1 MGLPFYGHDDFL
13 KVISMSEPLAERLRP
28 RNLDDYIGQK
38 QLVGEGAVLRK
49 MIDSGRISSFILWG
63 PPGVGKTTL
72 AKIIANKLET
82 PFFTLSAVTSGVK
95 DVRDVIDKAKNSR
108 FFSQASPILFIDEI
122 HRFSKSQ
129 QDSLLGAVET
139 GVVTLIGATTENPS
153 FEVIRPLLS
162 RCQVYVLKPLEKDD
176 LLELLHNAITKDY
189 ILNKKHIEVKET
201 GAILRYSGGD
211 ARKLLNILELVVEA
225 EGEKETIE
233 ITDKIVAERIQ
244 QNPLAYDKE
253 GEMHYDI
260 ISAFIKSIR
269 GSDPD
274 GALYWLARMIEGGE
288 DPAFIARRLVISA
301 SEDIG
306 LANPNALLLANAAFD
321 AVMKIGWPEGR
332 IPLAEATVYLA
343 TSPKSNSAYMGIS
356 DALQLVQETG
366 NQPVPL
372 HLRNAPTK
380 LMSQLGYGKDYKYAH
395 DYKDHFVEQQF
406 LPDELQDRRLWHAQ
420 ENPQE
425 DKLKERMIRLWGDR
439 FKK

>member
-1 MGLPFYGHDDFL
+1 MAQ
-13 KVISMSEPLAERLRP
+13 PLAERLRP
-28 RNLDDYIGQK
+28 KTLDDYIGQK
-38 QLVGEGAVLRK
+38 HLVGPDAILRK
-49 MIDSGRISSFILWG
+49 MIEAGRISSFILWG

-72 AKIIANKLET
+72 AQIIANKLET

-95 DVRDVIDKAKNSR
+95 DVREVIEKARNSR
-108 FFSQASPILFIDEI
+108 YFNQASPILFIDEI

-162 RCQVYVLKPLEKDD
+162 RCQLYVLKSLEKED
-176 LLELLHNAITKDY
+176 LLELLQNAIKRDVY
-189 ILNKKHIEVKET
+189 LKEKNIVLKET
-201 GAILRYSGGD
+201 DAMLRYSGGD

-225 EGEKETIE
+225 DNSSEEIVVTDEK
-233 ITDKIVAERIQ
+233 VVQRLQ
-244 QNPLAYDKE
+244 QNPLAYDKD
-253 GEMHYDI
+253 GEMHFDI

-274 GALYWLARMIEGGE
+274 GALYWLARMVEGGE

-343 TSPKSNSAYMGIS
+343 TSPKSNSAYEGINH
-356 DALQLVQETG
+356 ALELVRQTG
-366 NQPVPL
+366 NLPVPL

-380 LMSQLGYGKDYKYAH
+380 LMKQLGYGNDYKYAH
-395 DYKDHFVEQQF
+395 AYQGNFVKQQF
-406 LPDELQDRRLWHAQ
+406 LPDDVADTRIWHPQANAQ
-420 ENPQE
+420 EA
-425 DKLKERMIRLWGDR
+425 KLKERMLSLWGER
-439 FKK
+439 FND